1 MVFMGERG
9 GMLSHS
15 TAQKAIRRECL
26 RLGLHPVTPHGL
38 RHLHASL
45 LLAQGLPIPAVSQRL
60 GHANSAIT
68 MSTYAHYL
76 GRDDTQATEAIGRA
90 LGQRR

>member
-1 MVFMGERG
+1 M
-9 GMLSHS
+9 
-15 TAQKAIRRECL
+15 
-26 RLGLHPVTPHGL
+26 TPHGL

-68 MSTYAHYL
+68 MAVYAHAL
-76 GRDDTQATEAIGRA
+76 SQDDSQATAAIARAIGE
-90 LGQRR
+90 